1 MRDACQI
8 RRSLPKT
15 PCGKPIISIEF
26 LTRLQVDLI
35 DMRSVQYNGFNFIM
49 HVKDHFTKLSWLFS
63 LSSKEAR
70 HVAFNLKNIFYTF
83 GPPKILKSDNGKEFV
98 IAITNETVNED
109 IQFSL
114 HSIKN
119 SFKQNNELSIHWLRV
134 IKHYIRFPL
143 DNAYG
148 SHQLLL
154 LAASVLTSDGGPVM
168 ELGCGYFSTILLHQI
183 VVAEQKRYLLSTDTD
198 REWLSKFEANMSSSL
213 HEFRH
218 VKEASEWDHIGT
230 NRRRWSITL
239 VDHKPGNRRTA
250 DLIRV
255 ANISDIVILH
265 DTETPVYK
273 YEAGLAQ
280 YPYQYRYTYLSTN
293 TDVLSKY
300 NRTLLSNIRRLLELT
315 IEMKLPKVEPA

>member
-1 MRDACQI
+1 MRALTWLICI
-8 RRSLPKT
+8 GVVLGTLFIYAEKHH
-15 PCGKPIISIEF
+15 IIDIFNRHLTSIA
-26 LTRLQVDLI
+26 TA
-35 DMRSVQYNGFNFIM
+35 NN
-49 HVKDHFTKLSWLFS
+49 
-63 LSSKEAR
+63 
-70 HVAFNLKNIFYTF
+70 
-83 GPPKILKSDNGKEFV
+83 
-98 IAITNETVNED
+98 TVSGD

-119 SFKQNNELSIHWLRV
+119 NFKKNDELNIHWLRV
-134 IKHYIRFPL
+134 IKHYLRFPL

-154 LAASVLTSDGGPVM
+154 LAASVLTSGGGPVM

-183 VVAEQKRYLLSTDTD
+183 IVAEQKRYLLSTDTD

-230 NRRRWSITL
+230 SRRRWSITL
-239 VDHKPGNRRTA
+239 IDHKPGNRRTA

-265 DTETPVYK
+265 DTETAVYK

-315 IEMKLPKVEPA
+315 IEMKLPKLEPV